1 MKCPPKFAIFGFLLA
16 SFPLAGGALTV
27 SSPDGRVGCETRLH
41 EGQLQ
46 YRVLLGGQ
54 EQIAW
59 SALGLAS
66 SGGDFTKNVTVKS
79 ESALSEQTLDYA
91 LPNGKVGRVN
101 KTCRRGA
108 VTLITTK
115 GDATLEVEFRV
126 TNEGVAIGYQLGNSN
141 AKKVTVERETTSF
154 KLPAGST
161 GFLHPMAVSKSG
173 WSRTQPSYEELY
185 SIDQPVGTPSPLDQ
199 GWCFPALFKTPKGW
213 VLVSETGVDSGYCG
227 GRLAHDSAGGEYT
240 VAFPQADDA
249 TPSDP
254 VEPTVEKALI
264 FVWRTIVVCDSLAG
278 IVESTLATDVVEPA
292 YELATPVTPG
302 RAAWSWLAL
311 KDEFTTPEWQRK
323 FIDLAAEL
331 KWEYVLI
338 DSMWDK
344 QIGREGIAKMVKYAA
359 DRKVKVLLWYNSNS
373 GEWNDAPLTPRPLMF
388 EREVRRKE
396 MAWLKEV
403 GVSGLKV
410 DFFGGDKQAVLKL
423 YEEILRDG
431 AEFGLSIN
439 FHGATLPRGWE
450 RRFPN
455 LVSTEAVRGM
465 EFCTFEQANADA
477 QPQHCTVLPFT
488 RNVVGPMDFTPVMVG
503 QRLGPNGTGPT
514 RRTTL
519 GFELALPVLFQSG
532 VQHFGLIPE
541 DLKRLPAP
549 ALDYLRAVPTTW
561 DETQLIDG
569 YPGKF
574 VVMLRRKGTQAFI
587 GAINGTN
594 EDREITLPVKY
605 ASVGWRMLCDNG
617 ENGVSEERPNFVPTR
632 KTYKFTL
639 APHGGAV
646 LWQRDKQR
654 STTQ

>member
-1 MKCPPKFAIFGFLLA
+1 MKFATIGLILA
-16 SFPLAGGALTV
+16 SSPLLGLALTV
-27 SSPDGRVGCETRLH
+27 TSPDGRVAAETRLH

-59 SALGLAS
+59 SMLGLAS
-66 SGGDFTKNVTVKS
+66 SVGDFTKEVTVES
-79 ESALSEQTLDYA
+79 ESALRDQELDYA
-91 LPNGKVGRVN
+91 LPLGKVLLVE
-101 KTCRRGA
+101 KACRCGS
-108 VTLITTK
+108 VTLKAANRETT
-115 GDATLEVEFRV
+115 LVVNFQV
-126 TNEGVAIGYQLGNSN
+126 TNEGMAISYRF
-141 AKKVTVERETTSF
+141 AFAREKDITVERETTSF

-185 SIDQPVGTPSPLDQ
+185 SIDQPAGTPSPLRQ
-199 GWCFPALFKTPKGW
+199 GWCFPALFKTPQGW

-227 GRLAHDSAGGEYT
+227 GRLAHDSTGGEYT

-249 TPSDP
+249 TPNDP
-254 VEPTVEKALI
+254 VEPTVELGRT
-264 FVWRTIVVCDSLAG
+264 FVWRTIVVSDTLAG
-278 IVESTLATDVVEPA
+278 IVESTLATDVVVPA

-344 QIGREGIAKMVKYAA
+344 QIGREGIAELVKYAA

-373 GEWNDAPLTPRPLMF
+373 GQWNDAPLTPRPLMF
-388 EREVRRKE
+388 ERDVRRKE

-410 DFFGGDKQAVLKL
+410 DFFGGDKQAVFKL

-465 EFCTFEQANADA
+465 EFCTFEQVNADA

-488 RNVVGPMDFTPVMVG
+488 RNVVGPMDFTPLMVA

-541 DLKRLPAP
+541 DLQRLPAQ
-549 ALDYLRAVPTTW
+549 ALDYLRAVSTTW
-561 DETQLIDG
+561 DETKLIGG

-574 VVMLRRKGTQAFI
+574 VVMLRRKGTQKFI

-594 EDREITLPVKY
+594 EEREITIPAKY
-605 ASVGWRMLCDNG
+605 ATGMWRMLRDEG
-617 ENGVSEERPNFVPTR
+617 ENQVVEERVNSPADR
-632 KTYKFTL
+632 AYKFAL
-639 APHGGAV
+639 PPRGGAV
-646 LWQRDKQR
+646 LWQRSKVING
-654 STTQ
+654 TQ